1 MKNLKI
7 GQKLTLGFGIP
18 IGLLA
23 IIAVLV
29 FVMNMLV
36 IQGITE
42 VGDQTDLWNE
52 AQSAQSNFLQA
63 RITAATLI
71 YSYDDAV
78 LASATESLA
87 AAQAAADNAD
97 QMTNENPAF
106 EQFNAVSTTAA
117 EQIRSYQDSLEEMAG
132 YLEEAQVAYN
142 ATFAAG
148 ANIQEHMSAVMTGQI
163 NSMKEDFAEGGGIE
177 AGNSRATRLEA
188 VDELTAELASIRVN
202 TRGQLALYDAA
213 GAQSVIALMD
223 EFTANLTDFKNLN
236 TSAANQNAAQVLIDD
251 MANYKAAFESFV
263 AAQDKALVARQDFID
278 NAAAANEALTT
289 LAAQNDAVNANVA
302 EANTLAVTSL
312 VVVGALAVLA
322 IVITL
327 AMSRIITTSITVPV
341 NYVTMILE
349 EIGTKGRTQFNDTE
363 WAEQRR
369 IAAGGDETAKCADYL
384 GKTANSLGRI
394 SELLTQIAD
403 GDLTV
408 EFPVL
413 SNEDQIGLASSAMVK
428 NLREMFGQIDAASTQ
443 VSSGSMQI
451 ADASQSLAQGSTE
464 QAATVEELSASIQE
478 VADKTRANAERAQ
491 NASALSAQIKEN
503 AEKGNRQM
511 SDMTAAVNDIN
522 AASQD
527 ISKVIKV
534 IDDIA
539 FQTNILALNAA
550 VEAARAGEAGK
561 GFAVVADEVRNLAS
575 KSAAA
580 AKETGQLIENAMKKS
595 ELGATIAAETAKSLE
610 EIVDGINTSA
620 ALVKDISV
628 SSDEQSASITQIND
642 GIVQVSEVVQK
653 TSAIAEECAASADEL
668 NSQSSILSAN
678 VEKFKI

>member
-1 MKNLKI
+1 MKNMKI

-18 IGLLA
+18 VALLA
-23 IIAVLV
+23 VIAILV
-29 FVMNMLV
+29 FVMNFLV
-36 IQGITE
+36 IQGIGE

-52 AQSAQSNFLQA
+52 ASTAQANFLQA
-63 RITAATLI
+63 RVTAATLI
-71 YSYDDAV
+71 YQYDETV
-78 LASATESLA
+78 LASATNSLKT
-87 AAQAAADNAD
+87 AQEAADKAD

-106 EQFNAVSTTAA
+106 EEFNAISTTAA
-117 EQIRSYQDSLEEMAG
+117 ENVSSYLDSLNEMAG
-132 YLEEAQVAYN
+132 YLGEAQVAYD

-148 ANIQEHMSAVMTGQI
+148 ANIQQHMSDVMAGQI
-163 NSMKEDFAEGGGIE
+163 NSMKEDFAEGGGVA
-177 AGNSRATRLEA
+177 AGDSRASRFEA
-188 VDELTAELASIRVN
+188 VDVLIAELASIRVN

-213 GAQSVIALMD
+213 GAQSVLAMMD
-223 EFTANLTDFKNLN
+223 EFTKNLTDFKNLN
-236 TSAANQNAAQVLIDD
+236 TSVANQQAAQTLIDD
-251 MANYKAAFESFV
+251 IANYKASFESFI
-263 AAQDKALVARQDFID
+263 AAQDKALVARADFIA
-278 NAAAANEALTT
+278 NGAAANDALTT
-289 LAAQNDAVNANVA
+289 LAAQNDAVNLNVA
-302 EANTLAVTSL
+302 EATTLAVTSL
-312 VVVGALAVLA
+312 VIVGALAVLA
-322 IVITL
+322 IIITL
-327 AMSRIITTSITVPV
+327 AMSRIITKAITVPI
-341 NYVTMILE
+341 NYVTDILE
-349 EIGTKGRTQFNDTE
+349 AIGTKGRTKFSDAE
-363 WAEQRR
+363 WAEQKRF
-369 IAAGGDETAKCADYL
+369 AAGSDETAKCADYL
-384 GKTANSLGRI
+384 GRTANSLGTI
-394 SELLTQIAD
+394 SELLSQIAD

-408 EFPVL
+408 TFPVL
-413 SNEDQIGLASSAMVK
+413 SNDDQIGLASSSMVK
-428 NLREMFGQIDAASTQ
+428 NLRDMFSQIDAASSQ

-478 VADKTRANAERAQ
+478 VAEKTKANAERAQ
-491 NASALSAQIKEN
+491 NASSLSAQIKQN
-503 AEKGNRQM
+503 AEKGSRQM
-511 SDMTAAVNDIN
+511 TDMTSAVNDIN

-595 ELGATIAAETAKSLE
+595 ELGASIAAETAKSLS

-620 ALVKDISV
+620 ALVQDISV

-653 TSAIAEECAASADEL
+653 TSAIAEECAASAEEL
-668 NSQSSILSAN
+668 NSQSAVLSSN